1 MNMLTYLILL
11 IEGDIPLKYLIRIIL
26 FMAYS
31 SFNNKP
37 WLVFIYHFIVTQA
50 SSSTQ

>member
-11 IEGDIPLKYLIRIIL
+11 IEGDIPLKYLIRIIH
-26 FMAYS
+26 FMAYA

-37 WLVFIYHFIVTQA
+37 WLVFVYHFIVIQA

>member
-11 IEGDIPLKYLIRIIL
+11 IEGDIPLKYSIRIIH
-26 FMAYS
+26 FMAYAS
-31 SFNNKP
+31 LNNTS
-37 WLVFIYHFIVTQA
+37 WLVFIYHFIVIQA

>member
-31 SFNNKP
+31 FNNKP